1 MRPKND
7 FQRQVVAAMR
17 KLRPATKRQMQW
29 GYDHSVYFYAYR
41 LKSGKTTCMEC
52 GHTFVT
58 EEGTEE
64 AVCPH
69 CGKHLTIKETNKQKL
84 SQVGYFSI
92 ITTADGLQVLRY
104 FFIRTHQWK
113 GEKTTY
119 TCTEVM
125 QRWIDKDGN
134 TCTTSRLRAPFSYC
148 IDDWLCGS
156 SLEIR
161 THSTA
166 FPIVDGCSVY
176 PQFDT
181 SPN

>member
-41 LKSGKTTCMEC
+41 LKIGKTTCMEC

-64 AVCPH
+64 TVCPH
-69 CGKHLTIKETNKQKL
+69 CGKHLTIEETKKEKL
-84 SQVGYFSI
+84 SQMGYFSI

-104 FFIRTHQWK
+104 FFIRTWRSLAASAGFPSPRHSCQAP
-113 GEKTTY
+113 G
-119 TCTEVM
+119 M
-125 QRWIDKDGN
+125 QR
-134 TCTTSRLRAPFSYC
+134 RY
-148 IDDWLCGS
+148 
-156 SLEIR
+156 
-161 THSTA
+161 
-166 FPIVDGCSVY
+166 
-176 PQFDT
+176 
-181 SPN
+181 